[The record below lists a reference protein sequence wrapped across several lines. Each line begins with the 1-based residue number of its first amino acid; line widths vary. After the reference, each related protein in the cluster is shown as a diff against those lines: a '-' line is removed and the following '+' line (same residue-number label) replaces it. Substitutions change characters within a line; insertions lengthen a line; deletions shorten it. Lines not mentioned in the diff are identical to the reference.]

1 MKPDVGVVM
10 QGFFGTLLGDVAPH
24 LSAEYSMGHVGIMG
38 LMLHMT
44 GELHDRA
51 ADIRLAEN
59 SEMRSLFS
67 HAAALVEDEAL
78 KQRLTSAAETLDASL
93 RISVLEANNAEL
105 AALLIELQTHVE
117 GSQASWAAGL
127 EARIWDYLVA
137 TMERRELPFPSFA

>member
-105 AALLIELQTHVE
+105 AALLIELQ
-117 GSQASWAAGL
+117 
-127 EARIWDYLVA
+127 
-137 TMERRELPFPSFA
+137 

>member
-1 MKPDVGVVM
+1 MKPDVGIVM

-51 ADIRLAEN
+51 ADVCLAEN
-59 SEMRSLFS
+59 REMRALFG
-67 HAAALVEDEAL
+67 HAASLVEDEGL
-78 KQRLTSAAETLDASL
+78 KAKLASAAAGEDASL
-93 RISVLEANNAEL
+93 RISVLGENNAAL
-105 AALLIELQTHVE
+105 AALLIELQAHVDE
-117 GSQASWAAGL
+117 SNAPWAAWL

-137 TMERRELPFPSFA
+137 TMERRELPFPSFG